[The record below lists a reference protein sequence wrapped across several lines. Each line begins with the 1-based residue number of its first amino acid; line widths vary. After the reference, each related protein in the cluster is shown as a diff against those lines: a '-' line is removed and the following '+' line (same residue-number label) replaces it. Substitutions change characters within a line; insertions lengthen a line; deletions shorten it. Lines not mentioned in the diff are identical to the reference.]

1 MICRTSRP
9 RSAWSCATNMFWDTD
24 RATAYTM
31 QGGAR
36 LKSSC
41 ARPKDCL
48 PSPSIQ
54 RPDTTLRLT
63 ERPNSLAKKSRYVS
77 SRAGRGICFAGFL
90 LFLYGSVGVVATFA
104 QIPVQNAPAPPPSPD
119 APKAQ
124 QPGQSGGRIKLD
136 VNLVVLHTTVLDDRG
151 KLVEGLTQDNFRV
164 YEDKVEQKLSIFKRE
179 DIPVSMGLV
188 IDNSGSMRDKRPRVN
203 EAALTLV
210 QASNP
215 QDESFVVNFND
226 DYYLDL
232 DKNFSS
238 SIPELKEALER
249 IDARGSTALYDAVI
263 GSLDHLKKG
272 SKEKKVLLIVT
283 DGEDNTSRN
292 SLEKT
297 IKEIQKTP
305 TVIYTIGLLGQENKK
320 SAKNAKR
327 ALTEIAQASGGLSFF
342 PESVDDVHAICE
354 QVAHDIRHQYTL
366 AYYPSNGAKDG
377 RFRTVHVDVIPP
389 RGHGKLVARTR
400 NGYYAPT
407 ASSSSG
413 VSGK

>member
-1 MICRTSRP
+1 V
-9 RSAWSCATNMFWDTD
+9 
-24 RATAYTM
+24 
-31 QGGAR
+31 
-36 LKSSC
+36 
-41 ARPKDCL
+41 CL
-48 PSPSIQ
+48 
-54 RPDTTLRLT
+54 L
-63 ERPNSLAKKSRYVS
+63 LA
-77 SRAGRGICFAGFL
+77 AFFAASGT
-90 LFLYGSVGVVATFA
+90 YA
-104 QIPVQNAPAPPPSPD
+104 QIPVAAPPPP
-119 APKAQ
+119 PP
-124 QPGQSGGRIKLD
+124 PGQQEGGTSPQGGRIKVD
-136 VNLVVLHTTVLDDRG
+136 VNLVVLHTTVNDDRG
-151 KLVEGLTQDNFRV
+151 KFVDGLTQDNFRV

-210 QASNP
+210 QSSNP
-215 QDESFVVNFND
+215 QDEAFVVNFND
-226 DYYLDL
+226 DFYLDL
-232 DKNFSS
+232 DKDFSS
-238 SIPELKEALER
+238 SVPELKEALER
-249 IDARGSTALYDAVI
+249 IDSRGSTALYDAII

-272 SKEKKVLLIVT
+272 VKEKKVLLIVT

-297 IKEIQKTP
+297 LREVQKTS

-327 ALTEIAQASGGLSFF
+327 ALTEIAQASGGLAFF
-342 PESVDDVHAICE
+342 PENVDDVHAICE

-377 RFRTVHVDVIPP
+377 TFRTVHVDVIPP

-407 ASSSSG
+407 ASTG

>member
-1 MICRTSRP
+1 
-9 RSAWSCATNMFWDTD
+9 
-24 RATAYTM
+24 
-31 QGGAR
+31 
-36 LKSSC
+36 
-41 ARPKDCL
+41 
-48 PSPSIQ
+48 
-54 RPDTTLRLT
+54 
-63 ERPNSLAKKSRYVS
+63 
-77 SRAGRGICFAGFL
+77 L
-90 LFLYGSVGVVATFA
+90 LFAVVFAANGSFA
-104 QIPVQNAPAPPPSPD
+104 QIPVATPPPP
-119 APKAQ
+119 PP
-124 QPGQSGGRIKLD
+124 PGQEGGASPSGGRIRVD
-136 VNLVVLHTTVLDDRG
+136 VNLVVLHTTVNDDRG
-151 KLVEGLTQDNFRV
+151 KFVDGLTQDNFRV

-210 QASNP
+210 QSSNP
-215 QDESFVVNFND
+215 QDEAFVVNFND
-226 DYYLDL
+226 DFYLDL
-232 DKNFSS
+232 DKDFSS

-249 IDARGSTALYDAVI
+249 IDSRGSTALYDAII

-272 SKEKKVLLIVT
+272 VKEKKVLLIVT

-297 IKEIQKTP
+297 LREIQKTS
-305 TVIYTIGLLGQENKK
+305 TVIYTIGLLGQENKR
-320 SAKNAKR
+320 SAKTAKK
-327 ALTEIAQASGGLSFF
+327 ALTEIAQASGGLAFF
-342 PESVDDVHAICE
+342 PENVDDVHAICE

-377 RFRTVHVDVIPP
+377 TFRTVRVDVIPP

-407 ASSSSG
+407 ASSG